1 MDSMKRPYMQ
11 KPQQTLGFHGDFIVP
26 CHGRII
32 ISLSQVYYYRY
43 MLFRLQNLDP
53 PGVTW
58 KIFRNKDLL
67 LSKSAEIVLGQLRGP
82 SLRTGTRFAAPIR
95 DRLSRKASWVS
106 VMFDTDVC
114 DDKKARQIAIV
125 GTLGIPLIAENAMRR
140 APGPLTCADTFS
152 RYSNDYFF
160 LPGATGSAQLV
171 VPPAVS
177 APRVAGNCG
186 LHATSGW
193 GRFPLMLLTPA
204 KRANDR
210 SCRSEERRVGKE
222 CRSR

>member
-1 MDSMKRPYMQ
+1 
-11 KPQQTLGFHGDFIVP
+11 
-26 CHGRII
+26 
-32 ISLSQVYYYRY
+32 
-43 MLFRLQNLDP
+43 
-53 PGVTW
+53 
-58 KIFRNKDLL
+58 
-67 LSKSAEIVLGQLRGP
+67 
-82 SLRTGTRFAAPIR
+82 
-95 DRLSRKASWVS
+95 
-106 VMFDTDVC
+106 MFDTDVC

-177 APRVAGNCG
+177 APRVAENCG

-193 GRFPLMLLTPA
+193 VRLPLMLLTPA

-210 SCRSEERRVGKE
+210 SCSATPLPLLPVIRFPVLDCSIEPFDWP
-222 CRSR
+222 SRETPLPPLPLIVLSYSRTADPRIARTPIELLFWIVLFCMVRLLPETTVTPSAA